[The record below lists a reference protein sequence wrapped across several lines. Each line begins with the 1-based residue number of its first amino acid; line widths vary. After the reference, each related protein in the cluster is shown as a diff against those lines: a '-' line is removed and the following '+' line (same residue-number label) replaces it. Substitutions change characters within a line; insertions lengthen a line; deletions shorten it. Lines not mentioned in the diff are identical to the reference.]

1 MIPTYNEAGNIGSL
15 VTRLLALGLDSTE
28 ILVVD
33 DKSPDGTGKI
43 VEEMA
48 KSDPRIHL
56 LSRPGPRGRGYAG
69 REGFIRALEM
79 GADCVVEMDG
89 DGSHDPVH
97 FPLLLDPILRSQA
110 DVVIGSRYVS
120 GGGVEGR
127 EWFRDI
133 ISGWARAYIR
143 ITLGIKVSDPTS
155 GYRVFGRDALAR
167 IKPETLAARDP
178 FIVTE
183 VLYRCHRTG
192 LRIREVPI
200 LFRQRE
206 KGVSKLNSTV
216 LAAYLFRVWKL
227 KFSGAADFDRTILG
241 QDDFYKKVSSKR

>member
-1 MIPTYNEAGNIGSL
+1 MKIVIMIPTYDEAGNIESL
-15 VTRLLALGLDSTE
+15 ISRLFALGLDSCE

-33 DKSPDGTGKI
+33 DKSPDGTGEI
-43 VEEMA
+43 VA
-48 KSDPRIHL
+48 DLATRDPRLHL

-69 REGFIRALEM
+69 RDGFIRALEM
-79 GADCVVEMDG
+79 GADCIVEMDG
-89 DGSHDPVH
+89 DGSHDPDLL
-97 FPLLLDPILRSQA
+97 PLLLDPIIRSQA
-110 DVVIGSRYVS
+110 DVVVGSRYVA

-133 ISGWARAYIR
+133 ISGWARGYIR
-143 ITLGIKVSDPTS
+143 IILGIPVGDPTS
-155 GYRVFGRDALAR
+155 GYRVFGREALR
-167 IKPETLAARDP
+167 EIKPETLSARDP

-200 LFRQRE
+200 IFRQRE
-206 KGVSKLNSTV
+206 KGVSKLSSTV

-227 KFSGAADFDRTILG
+227 KFSG
-241 QDDFYKKVSSKR
+241 